1 MHLLLLRVE
10 LHLPFCH
17 SLKEKRGIIKP
28 LLNDLRADFNI
39 SVAEIDHHDVWQS
52 SALAIVGVSGLR
64 EALERMERQVVEH
77 LDTLE
82 GVQVGE
88 IAREWL

>member
-1 MHLLLLRVE
+1 
-10 LHLPFCH
+10 
-17 SLKEKRGIIKP
+17 
-28 LLNDLRADFNI
+28 
-39 SVAEIDHHDVWQS
+39 
-52 SALAIVGVSGLR
+52 VGVSGLR